1 MSEAVKRADLERLAQ
16 YRDQLCAHPR
26 LTYLFF
32 ELTDACNLACLHCGS
47 SACPQNSTYLPL
59 QAIQK
64 VLDEVAAAYPPQSVM
79 VCLSG
84 GEPLLHP
91 DFFDVAAYAHRLGF
105 PCGMTTNGTRIDA
118 ACAQRLVQTGVA
130 SVSVSLDGPQALH
143 DWLRGRPGVYDQAVA
158 GLRQLVET
166 SHGQMLTQVTTVAH
180 KKNLHHLEELYP
192 AVCALGVTSWR
203 IINLE
208 PIGRAR
214 TRNDLLLDAEELRFL
229 LDYIQA
235 KRFDPAAPVEV
246 TYGCSHFLTLPYER
260 MVRDNYF
267 LCGAGTMVASVLCN
281 GDIYGCMDIERRP
294 ELVQGNVF
302 HDSFVNVWEHGFQP
316 LRRDR
321 SEDNE
326 ACRQCADRRY
336 CRGDAAHTWDYDAK
350 RPLLCMKQLFAS
362 CK

>member
-1 MSEAVKRADLERLAQ
+1 MPLPALQV
-16 YRDQLCAHPR
+16 YRIAGLFASLRQGLRPVPPLCA
-26 LTYLFF
+26 
-32 ELTDACNLACLHCGS
+32 
-47 SACPQNSTYLPL
+47 
-59 QAIQK
+59 
-64 VLDEVAAAYPPQSVM
+64 
-79 VCLSG
+79 G
-84 GEPLLHP
+84 G
-91 DFFDVAAYAHRLGF
+91 G
-105 PCGMTTNGTRIDA
+105 
-118 ACAQRLVQTGVA
+118 
-130 SVSVSLDGPQALH
+130 
-143 DWLRGRPGVYDQAVA
+143 
-158 GLRQLVET
+158 
-166 SHGQMLTQVTTVAH
+166 
-180 KKNLHHLEELYP
+180 
-192 AVCALGVTSWR
+192 
-203 IINLE
+203 
-208 PIGRAR
+208 
-214 TRNDLLLDAEELRFL
+214 EELRFL
-229 LDYIQA
+229 LDYMQA

-321 SEDNE
+321 SEDSE

-350 RPLLCMKQLFAS
+350 RPLLCMKRLFAS